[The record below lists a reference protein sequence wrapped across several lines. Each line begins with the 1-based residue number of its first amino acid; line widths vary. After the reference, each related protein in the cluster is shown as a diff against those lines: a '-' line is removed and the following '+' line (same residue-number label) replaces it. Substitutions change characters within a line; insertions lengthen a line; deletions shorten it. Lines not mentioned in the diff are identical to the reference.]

1 VGLAILAAILVFWVS
16 PRIAKRL
23 VNSLASR
30 SPATARHVA
39 IVLAIST
46 LIIVLSLGLLLLGEV
61 LVGDVIPF
69 IKLLDKIDKT
79 LSTAFLRR
87 EIPWLTIYVFI
98 NTLTATLLVLP
109 VALVV
114 ATVIVASVM
123 IARRTATAPHRIT
136 PVA

>member
-1 VGLAILAAILVFWVS
+1 
-16 PRIAKRL
+16 
-23 VNSLASR
+23 
-30 SPATARHVA
+30 
-39 IVLAIST
+39 
-46 LIIVLSLGLLLLGEV
+46 V

-98 NTLTATLLVLP
+98 NTLTVTLLVLP